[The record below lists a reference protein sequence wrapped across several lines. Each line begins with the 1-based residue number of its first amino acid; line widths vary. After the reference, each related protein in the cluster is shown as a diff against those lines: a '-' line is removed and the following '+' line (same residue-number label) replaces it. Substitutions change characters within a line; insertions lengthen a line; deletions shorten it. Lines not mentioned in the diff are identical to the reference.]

1 MLRKECKALMLHTT
15 HSVMRKRKSNTILNA
30 TILMPIQVGL
40 EGNLQDKVVLMVA
53 NSIVHTV
60 AVVDKILVV
69 LKIYLDVSVAVLAVD
84 INKILGNAALSNSA
98 AIRVKINMP
107 VLKFL

>member
-1 MLRKECKALMLHTT
+1 
-15 HSVMRKRKSNTILNA
+15 
-30 TILMPIQVGL
+30 MPIQVGL
-40 EGNLQDKVVLMVA
+40 EGNLQVKVVLMVA
-53 NSIVHTV
+53 NSIVRTV
-60 AVVDKILVV
+60 TVVDKILVV
-69 LKIYLDVSVAVLAVD
+69 LKIYLVVSVAVLAVD